1 MASTFAISVR
11 KKKMPSNIWWSRII
25 KIVHKENTI
34 NLVSK
39 PDLGVYSPSSSVQRM
54 ITKFNS

>member
-1 MASTFAISVR
+1 
-11 KKKMPSNIWWSRII
+11 MPSNIWWSKI

-39 PDLGVYSPSSSVQRM
+39 PGLGVYSPISFVQKM
-54 ITKFNS
+54 IKKFYS